1 MCFFYAR
8 DGGCPRWGPEMGSG
22 TSAIDGVRHFARYGV
37 RHFARDGVRHLCQIR
52 GQALY
57 PRWGQTPLP
66 EMGSGTS
73 VRDGVRHLCPRW
85 GQALWQRRG
94 QALWQRRGQAPLSEM
109 GSGTSA
115 CGGVRHFARDGV
127 RHLCL
132 RWGLTPEGIV
142 TYLHL
147 RFILRCF
154 IIVGAG
160 DSTNIA

>member
-85 GQALWQRRG
+85 G
-94 QALWQRRGQAPLSEM
+94 
-109 GSGTSA
+109 
-115 CGGVRHFARDGV
+115 
-127 RHLCL
+127 
-132 RWGLTPEGIV
+132 LTPSGIV
-142 TYLHL
+142 SYLHL

-160 DSTNIA
+160 DSINIA

>member
-1 MCFFYAR
+1 MVSQPGQTVLTDHPELYMNSKNDFLWQMPLRHVLFL
-8 DGGCPRWGPEMGSG
+8 CPRCGACG
-22 TSAIDGVRHFARYGV
+22 GVRP
-37 RHFARDGVRHLCQIR
+37 LCQ
-52 GQALY
+52 
-57 PRWGQTPLP
+57 RWGQAP
-66 EMGSGTS
+66 
-73 VRDGVRHLCPRW
+73 CQRW
-85 GQALWQRRG
+85 GQALCQRRG
-94 QALWQRRGQAPLSEM
+94 QALCQRRGQALCQRRGQAPLSEM

-132 RWGLTPEGIV
+132 RWGLPPEGIV